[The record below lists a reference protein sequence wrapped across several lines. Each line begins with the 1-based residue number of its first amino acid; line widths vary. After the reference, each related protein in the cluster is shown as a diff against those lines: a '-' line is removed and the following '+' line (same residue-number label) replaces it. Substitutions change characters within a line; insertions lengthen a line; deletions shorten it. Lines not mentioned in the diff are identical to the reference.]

1 MSKKKKIAALVIF
14 LIILGFGIWLVVSI
28 AGRNEKEHITK
39 QLAYKMLSLLEAD
52 KSVIQSAGDCFGD
65 EAKDA
70 WYEKYFNFM
79 NEKGYADYSGG
90 AKASYAAKQFTY
102 GDMALYMEAK
112 GLSFETVD
120 EATGID
126 VSDYKSAKKMRK
138 EHFDEIYDYL
148 VAVEGSSDGLH
159 TEELIICM
167 TPSNTDSA
175 SKWQTYTDK
184 GSYGFEGLALDRY
197 IDCKIKAY
205 VRGNEIAG
213 VVVKLSDDIVYNN
226 VWLEKGEENHVT
238 AYIGGGKRQF
248 DTGKLAADFSQ
259 TVGDIYIENGR
270 VVSISLKND
279 TIDGK
284 VLMASEEKIE
294 LEGYGALEVDE
305 NFHVYKTYGVIEE
318 LSVKDILVGYDLADF
333 VVADGKI
340 CAAII
345 SRTVTADNIRVLIMS
360 TGFTSLFHERISL
373 TGTGDFTVKY
383 GDKTEKHKAGDIVD
397 IYKDSSLLGDGRVII
412 ESDTASG
419 RIQILT
425 VEKSY
430 GNPSYRGRIEVASYD
445 EGLVLVNDVLIEEY
459 LYAVVP
465 SEMPNRFGVEALKVQ
480 AVCARS
486 YAYRQ
491 LLNNSYAKYGAHVDD
506 SVNFQVYNNV
516 QEKEEATEAVR
527 ETYGEV
533 AAYDGNPITTY
544 YYSTSCG
551 HTSDNSVWG
560 GSPDSCPYL
569 KAVTVN
575 PERENTDLSSEEAF
589 AEFIRSTDETDFDYG
604 YGYYRWS
611 VKMSFS
617 EITKSVNEYLY
628 SRYCAN
634 PSQIKVL
641 EDNKW
646 VSKEIRSIGTVKSIE
661 VSERSSGGAIMSM
674 IIRGSEATI
683 KVDNELNVRYLLC
696 PHDNPITLLKG
707 DTTTFYILPSAYCMF
722 EEYEE
727 KDGESGYVIR
737 GGGYGH
743 GIGMS
748 QNAVSNMVK
757 AGMKYDEILQF
768 FFDGSTIMNVY
779 ADDE

>member
-1 MSKKKKIAALVIF
+1 MTKKKKIAVIVIF
-14 LIILGFGIWLVVSI
+14 LIILGLGICLAVFI
-28 AGRNEKEHITK
+28 TKKNESEHITR

-52 KSVIQSAGDCFGD
+52 KNTIQSAPDSFGEQSED
-65 EAKDA
+65 M
-70 WYEKYFNFM
+70 WYEKYFNYM
-79 NEKGYADYSGG
+79 NEMGYVDYSGID
-90 AKASYAAKQFTY
+90 KASYVMKAFTY
-102 GDMALYMEAK
+102 GDMEKYLEIK
-112 GLSFETVD
+112 GVSLSTVD

-126 VSDYKSAKKMRK
+126 IASYKSGKKMRK
-138 EHFDEIYDYL
+138 KYFDEIYDYL
-148 VAVEGSSDGLH
+148 VAVEGSQDGVH

-167 TPSNTDSA
+167 TPSNTDTA
-175 SKWQTYTDK
+175 AKWQTYTSN
-184 GSYGFEGLALDRY
+184 GSYSFEGLALDRY
-197 IDCKIKAY
+197 IDRKIKVY
-205 VRGNEIAG
+205 VRDNEIVG
-213 VVVKLSDDIVYNN
+213 IVVKLSDDVTYRN
-226 VWLEKGEENHVT
+226 VWLENGEGNKIT
-238 AYIGGGKRQF
+238 AYIGGAKRQF
-248 DTGKLAADFSQ
+248 NTGTLAADFSQ
-259 TVGDIYIENGR
+259 TVGDIYMESGK

-284 VLMASEEKIE
+284 VLMADNNKIE
-294 LEGYGALEVDE
+294 IEGYGILEVDE
-305 NFHVYKTYGVIEE
+305 DFRVYKTYGVIEE
-318 LSVKDILVGYDLADF
+318 MSVKDILVGYDITDF
-333 VVADGKI
+333 VVADHKI

-345 SRTVTADNIRVLIMS
+345 SRTLTADNIRVLIMS
-360 TGFTSLFHERISL
+360 TGFTSLFHERVSL

-383 GDKTEKHKAGDIVD
+383 GDVEEKHKAGDIVD
-397 IYKDSSLLGDGRVII
+397 IYKDSSLISDGRVIV
-412 ESDTASG
+412 ESDSTSG

-430 GNPSYRGRIEVASYD
+430 GNPSYRGRIEVAAYD
-445 EGLVLVNDVLIEEY
+445 EGLVLINDVLIEEY

-491 LLNNSYAKYGAHVDD
+491 LLNNSYSQYGAHVDD

-516 QEKEEATEAVR
+516 KEQEESTEAVR

-560 GSPDSCPYL
+560 GNPDSCPYL
-569 KAVTVN
+569 KATTVN
-575 PERENTDLSSEEAF
+575 PDRESTDLSSEEAF
-589 AEFIRSTDETDFDYG
+589 AEFISNTDETDFDYG
-604 YGYYRWS
+604 FGYYRWS
-611 VKMSFS
+611 VQMSLS
-617 EITKSVNEYLY
+617 DITRSVNEYLY

-634 PSQIKVL
+634 PSQIQVL
-641 EDNKW
+641 RGDKW
-646 VSKEIRSIGTVKSIE
+646 VSQEIRNIGNVKSIK
-661 VSERSSGGAIMSM
+661 VQERSTGGAIMSM
-674 IIRGSEATI
+674 IIEGTEATI
-683 KVDNELNVRYLLC
+683 KVDNELNIRYLLC

-722 EEYEE
+722 ESYEE
-727 KDGESGYVIR
+727 KDGESGYIIR

-757 AGMKYDEILQF
+757 EGMKYDEILQF
-768 FFDGSTIMNVY
+768 FFEGSTIISVY
-779 ADDE
+779 EDE